1 MGCNRT
7 TTTTKPRPTMTTGD
21 RIYYSLIKKT
31 AMTLK
36 KNYKPE
42 RLEKYLAHCEQAQP
56 ERKHVIDKIRRE
68 LE

>member
-1 MGCNRT
+1 
-7 TTTTKPRPTMTTGD
+7 MTTGD

-42 RLEKYLAHCEQAQP
+42 RLEKYLAHCEQSQP